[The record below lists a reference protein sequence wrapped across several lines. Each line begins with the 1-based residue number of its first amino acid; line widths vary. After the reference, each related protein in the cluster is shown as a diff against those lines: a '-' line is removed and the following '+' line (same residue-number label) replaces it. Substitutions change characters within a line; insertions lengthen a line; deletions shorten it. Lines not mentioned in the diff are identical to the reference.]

1 MGERKVLVTI
11 TQSNVQRGE
20 DVELPGLG
28 LFKNGVPR
36 EVTDVDMV
44 TFRAFHPELEG
55 VNPADLAED
64 GEAVPETSTGLVL
77 WHAFKGSSIVSVHEE
92 LDKDEEQPEKT
103 TAKAATVKSPAPVGK
118 KTTGAK
124 GE

>member
-55 VNPADLAED
+55 VNSADLAED

-92 LDKDEEQPEKT
+92 SDEDEEQPKKS
-103 TAKAATVKSPAPVGK
+103 AKAATVKSPAPVGK
-118 KTTGAK
+118 KDTGAK